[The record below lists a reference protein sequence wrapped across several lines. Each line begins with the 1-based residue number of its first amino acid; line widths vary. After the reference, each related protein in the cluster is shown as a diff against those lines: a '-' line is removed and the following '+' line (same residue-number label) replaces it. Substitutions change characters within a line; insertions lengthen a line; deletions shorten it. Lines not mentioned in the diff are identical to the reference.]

1 MRHPLELCPGSYRAY
16 SLSMF
21 EWRWFERGASADAGL
36 SQRFA
41 RLCPTPEDRSHMF
54 ELEAK
59 AQKVQ
64 ELRSR
69 HGMASSDNDTDGE
82 GEDRSSPDLGQT
94 RALLFERK
102 RADAELEA
110 GRVRLDDMQ
119 RQFRSFLETNCHVLE
134 QTEWMVSDMLLFLF
148 CFVIMTCFCGCLQWP
163 ERARSFSSLAGTPVR
178 ATPTRR
184 TLARSTGPRP

>member
-1 MRHPLELCPGSYRAY
+1 
-16 SLSMF
+16 MF

-134 QTEWMVSDMLLFLF
+134 QTEWMVSDMLAC
-148 CFVIMTCFCGCLQWP
+148 CFFFFFRRPPISVPGVSRRSALYQGDRKPWTSKR
-163 ERARSFSSLAGTPVR
+163 ETARNVKRHACDL
-178 ATPTRR
+178 
-184 TLARSTGPRP
+184 

>member
-1 MRHPLELCPGSYRAY
+1 
-16 SLSMF
+16 
-21 EWRWFERGASADAGL
+21 
-36 SQRFA
+36 
-41 RLCPTPEDRSHMF
+41 MF

-102 RADAELEA
+102 RAEAELEELDVEWTDVVDDH
-110 GRVRLDDMQ
+110 GRDEGAEELQCKWTDQAEPASTDFSTDTLCLSSVSGRSFQTESNTALLPLKEAQ
-119 RQFRSFLETNCHVLE
+119 AQCERNFQEEQRRQFQDFQEELH
-134 QTEWMVSDMLLFLF
+134 
-148 CFVIMTCFCGCLQWP
+148 GHH
-163 ERARSFSSLAGTPVR
+163 
-178 ATPTRR
+178 
-184 TLARSTGPRP
+184 

>member
-64 ELRSR
+64 ELGSR

-134 QTEWMVSDMLLFLF
+134 QAEWMVSDMLSCCVFYDL
-148 CFVIMTCFCGCLQWP
+148 TFCGCLQWP

-184 TLARSTGPRP
+184 TLARSTPRP